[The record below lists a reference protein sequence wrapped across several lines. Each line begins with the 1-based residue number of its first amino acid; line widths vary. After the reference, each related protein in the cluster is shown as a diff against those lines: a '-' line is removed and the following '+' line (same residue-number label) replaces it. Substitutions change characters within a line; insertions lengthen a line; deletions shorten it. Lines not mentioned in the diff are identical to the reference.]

1 MGSDQVLLRVARP
14 SEARAAFLDV
24 ESAGV
29 EYIRGK
35 ARRADGGRTV
45 CIDNQRKLAPDN
57 ILLCTGSRPFRIPGI
72 PFDGKRIFE
81 SDSINTLTYLPKS
94 IAITGSGIVAIEL
107 RTFQKFRG

>member
-1 MGSDQVLLRVARP
+1 MAWGAR
-14 SEARAAFLDV
+14 SLSSTQV

-35 ARRADGGRTV
+35 AVLADGGQTV
-45 CIDNQRKLAPDN
+45 CIDNQRKLSPDN

-72 PFDGKRIFE
+72 PFDGVRIFE

-94 IAITGSGIVAIEL
+94 IAITGSGLCGNQNFTA
-107 RTFQKFRG
+107 RSC